1 MSQRELL
8 LVLAH
13 AQLCGACR
21 ERLLAAPQV
30 VLTGRLLSEGERE
43 IIGRLQS
50 ADFFTPER
58 LAKASGVEA
67 AELNEYADHPV
78 VRLRH
83 L

>member
-8 LVLAH
+8 FVLAH
-13 AQLCGACR
+13 AQLCAACR
-21 ERLLAAPQV
+21 ERLLAAPQA
-30 VLTGRLLSEGERE
+30 VLIGRMFSAAERE
-43 IIGRLQS
+43 TIGRLQA

-58 LAKASGVEA
+58 LAKVSGVSVD
-67 AELNEYADHPV
+67 ELSEYANHPV

>member
-8 LVLAH
+8 FVLAH
-13 AQLCGACR
+13 AQFCTACR
-21 ERLLAAPQV
+21 Q
-30 VLTGRLLSEGERE
+30 RLLSAPQAV
-43 IIGRLQS
+43 IVGRALTADEKMILTRLTE

-58 LAKASGVEA
+58 LAQAAGSSTADLSASG
-67 AELNEYADHPV
+67 NHPV